1 MNTMRDVIRIL
12 ENADF
17 DHRTHD
23 VADLHSF
30 NQQEFSDKGRADI
43 ATHGVYPRADNAMGA
58 DEDELIIDIEED
70 TDSIE
75 PDPVQL
81 DQLHQIL
88 NGELQQSDEA
98 IRRGPVHLD
107 DRAKQDIAGQLG
119 MSPQDVDTLSNTL
132 TQKLRDEQGQEDEEK
147 ILLSTL
153 GEAYQKLMQEIEL
166 PVVLQEAGHP
176 ERPFSEA
183 QEPKKVNGWW
193 YPGFQDPGPDH
204 PLPVI
209 SKEEEEAERQAAAE
223 RVKKKRAQRAREAG
237 RTDEARFYAE
247 DPDSLGN
254 ITVRDT
260 ATGDSKYLQGGQ
272 ATELK
277 SKLSAGDN
285 DAVLAPLFERAANH
299 EGGETY
305 NAEIAANSG
314 TYNFPWHLGPHHGF
328 ATVFFNK
335 DKTLELISV
344 LNMAGEQID
353 LDRFDANHH
362 DDLLK
367 QAQHFIDTGKV

>member
-70 TDSIE
+70 TESIE

-81 DQLHQIL
+81 DQLHQIF

-176 ERPFSEA
+176 DRPFPAS
-183 QEPKKVNGWW
+183 V
-193 YPGFQDPGPDH
+193 
-204 PLPVI
+204 
-209 SKEEEEAERQAAAE
+209 
-223 RVKKKRAQRAREAG
+223 
-237 RTDEARFYAE
+237 DEARFYAE

-254 ITVRDT
+254 ITVWDSE
-260 ATGDSKYLQGGQ
+260 TGDSKYLQGGQ
-272 ATELK
+272 ASDLK

-328 ATVFFNK
+328 ATVFFDKN
-335 DKTLELISV
+335 KTLELVSV